1 VIPMMEEELPAEAP
15 RAARVA
21 RELWAITPHLFA
33 VNAQP
38 DLIAN
43 VGRAIAEG
51 LRALAPPV
59 P

>member
-1 VIPMMEEELPAEAP
+1 MMEEELPPEAP
-15 RAARVA
+15 RAARVR
-21 RELWAITPHLFA
+21 RELWAITPHIFA

-38 DLIAN
+38 DLIGN

-51 LRALAPPV
+51 LRALAPPA